1 MEELEQ
7 LEETRK
13 LTPKQELFCQ
23 EYIQCLNQTVAYMK
37 AYGTENRSQA
47 QKLGSRLMSNEVVRK
62 RVDELK
68 AEIIQRYQ
76 LTREQVV
83 DMAMNVYLMA
93 KEGTPEKKLN
103 REGKFVNTGNT
114 VRDYRAMNDAVKN
127 IASMCGFNSTEIKAE
142 LKAQVD
148 ADVNVMTAKDVARA
162 IMDITPETK
171 KIEDDIDA

>member
-7 LEETRK
+7 LEKTRK

-47 QKLGSRLMSNEVVRK
+47 QKLGSRLMLNEVVKK

-68 AEIIQRYQ
+68 AEIIARYQ

-93 KEGTPEKKLN
+93 KEGMPEKKLN
-103 REGKFVNTGNT
+103 RDGKFVDTGNT

-127 IASMCGFNSTEIKAE
+127 IASMCGFNSTELKAE
-142 LKAQVD
+142 IKAQVD
-148 ADVNVMTAKDVARA
+148 ADVNVMTAKDVAKA